1 MACVR
6 LLTFRHH
13 HRNRLDSTR
22 LLGRGREGG
31 NICAKHTI
39 RLNNASIYRSVANA
53 NKHPPRGWRWDSQS
67 NGCVLLWPSWWWWCC
82 RRGQKHKIFGECKK
96 IMAATAAVWKRK
108 TTNYSKID
116 CESKTSLCGANGH
129 RRRVLQYS
137 TDALGLPASLPGS
150 IVTECCSF
158 ASCHS
163 HILLSPECGGINKN
177 LPLLAVLIRC
187 GDEKSAN

>member
-1 MACVR
+1 MFYLSNNEMACVR

-67 NGCVLLWPSWWWWCC
+67 NGCVLLWP
-82 RRGQKHKIFGECKK
+82 
-96 IMAATAAVWKRK
+96 
-108 TTNYSKID
+108 N
-116 CESKTSLCGANGH
+116 
-129 RRRVLQYS
+129 
-137 TDALGLPASLPGS
+137 
-150 IVTECCSF
+150 
-158 ASCHS
+158 
-163 HILLSPECGGINKN
+163 
-177 LPLLAVLIRC
+177 
-187 GDEKSAN
+187 